1 MERFLR
7 RSSRWSLFAI
17 AIMLGVREC
26 FVFAYAIET
35 EPKEGFLV
43 LSIAGVA
50 EGAPSPQEAVKANGE

>member
-1 MERFLR
+1 
-7 RSSRWSLFAI
+7 
-17 AIMLGVREC
+17 MLGVREC